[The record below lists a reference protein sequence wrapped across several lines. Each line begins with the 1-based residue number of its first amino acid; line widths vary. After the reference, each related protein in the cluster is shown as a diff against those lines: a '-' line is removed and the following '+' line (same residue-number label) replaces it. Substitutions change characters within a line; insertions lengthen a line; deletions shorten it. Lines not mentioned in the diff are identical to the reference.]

1 MPNIDKRLSAL
12 EHAVTTHLEESGE
25 IRADIKWLKKSI
37 WFVLGSPILTEILI
51 RLLPR

>member
-1 MPNIDKRLSAL
+1 MSNVEKRIEAL
-12 EHAVTTHLEESGE
+12 EKAVTHHLEESGE

-37 WFVLGSPILTEILI
+37 WFVLGSPIITEILV